1 MQYFMDFL
9 QRNADVLD
17 TDRIQLDVPEELPLV
32 SADYNRLERVFT
44 NLLSNALKYSD
55 TDTPVVVR
63 ALQVGEMVEIAI
75 TDQGK
80 GIPPDDLPHL
90 FERFYRAQ
98 GARKADGI
106 GLGLYIA
113 KALVEAHGGRIWVE
127 SEEGKGSTFSFT
139 LPVAENQ

>member
-9 QRNADVLD
+9 QRNAGVLD